1 MIISIIV
8 AMDQNN
14 LIGDGSSIPW
24 YIPED
29 LSYFRDIT
37 YGKPVIMGRKTH
49 ESIGKVLMGRDNI
62 VMSKSGFQ
70 SPYTDKIRVFS
81 GVDKILQDLSDKA
94 EIFVI
99 GGKDIYNIF
108 LPYTNKMYLTRIFST
123 FRGDIF
129 FPHFNLNEWILNSRV
144 KSTNGKHKY
153 EFQIWDKEQKK

>member
-14 LIGDGSSIPW
+14 LIGDGSIIPW

-62 VMSKSGFQ
+62 VMSKSGFR
-70 SPYTDKIRVFS
+70 SPYTNKIVVYDSVDRVLMDLADKN
-81 GVDKILQDLSDKA
+81 

-99 GGKDIYNIF
+99 GGKDIYDMF
-108 LPYTNKMYLTRIFST
+108 LPYVTKLYLTRIFST

-129 FPHFNLNEWILNSRV
+129 FPYINLNDWMLSSRV
-144 KSTNGKHKY
+144 RSTNGKHKY
-153 EFQIWDKEQKK
+153 EFQIWERGL